1 MKGKIAMYSLKIFNN
16 TLVKFDMENKPTLK
30 IFNINV
36 VSNDKKLFPEAI
48 QNEVNSNTL
57 KEFLQQRV
65 VPKNRTFVKNILE
78 TQGLDFRDIKGIID
92 ISKGLALTDCYW
104 ITKDD
109 NLKFEDYNLYDNN
122 FRRYC
127 H

>member
-1 MKGKIAMYSLKIFNN
+1 MKGKIAMYSLKLFNN

-78 TQGLDFRDIKGIID
+78 TWHQSPRHILRDGTAWGQLASGFIAPGELLKVKG
-92 ISKGLALTDCYW
+92 
-104 ITKDD
+104 
-109 NLKFEDYNLYDNN
+109 
-122 FRRYC
+122 
-127 H
+127 